1 MALYNYKPRTVATA
15 PRAPRVMPTVA
26 APAPRTTPA
35 PAEVGDNND
44 ETRPPFGFSSWEEFY
59 ASLSGGRS
67 GGGSGTFTGETTPQR
82 YAREAQ
88 TRGAEQQAKFLTD
101 YLGTI
106 PNQYQ
111 GLIGGVGQAFAPA
124 REAAQTSY
132 QTALEQLG
140 GRRTQAETLAG
151 QGQTAL
157 QTYLQQNAQRAY
169 AQIPQAAATGA
180 TTDAVAR
187 YAQSIGVP
195 VASMASAAQAGADLE
210 RGAVGSYNRLL
221 SNLQASEAAQ
231 QASRLA
237 ELEMLRNV
245 QSAGI
250 QQLYGA
256 GSQQLEAQRQAA
268 LNQIAM
274 QESAKILAFQ
284 EAQAAEERRLRD
296 ALASLYGTGN
306 LTYAGMPTS
315 SGQVLPNLSG
325 VDWAALGRLMGGR

>member
-1 MALYNYKPRTVATA
+1 MAFYSYKPRTVATA
-15 PRAPRVMPTVA
+15 PRAPRVTPTVTTA
-26 APAPRTTPA
+26 TPTTLTPA
-35 PAEVGDNND
+35 EADTTGEEAPLTNEDIISIILG
-44 ETRPPFGFSSWEEFY
+44 TTSKTSS
-59 ASLSGGRS
+59 G
-67 GGGSGTFTGETTPQR
+67 GTFTGETTPQR
-82 YAREAQ
+82 LAREAKE
-88 TRGAEQQAKFLTD
+88 RGVQEQAKFITD
-101 YLGTI
+101 YLGTV
-106 PNQYQ
+106 PGQYE

-124 REAAQTSY
+124 RTAAETSY
-132 QTALEQLG
+132 QTALAQLG

-157 QTYLQQNAQRAY
+157 QTYLQQNAPRAY
-169 AQIPQAAATGA
+169 AQLPQAAAAGA
-180 TTDAVAR
+180 TSDAVAR

-221 SNLQASEAAQ
+221 SNLQASEASQ

-245 QSAGI
+245 QGAGI

-268 LNQIAM
+268 LNQIAQ
-274 QESAKILAFQ
+274 QESARILAYQ
-284 EAQAAEERRLRD
+284 EAQAAEQRRLRD
-296 ALASLYGTGN
+296 ALSALYGTGN
-306 LTYAGMPTS
+306 LTYTGMPTAS
-315 SGQVLPNLSG
+315 SQVLPDLSG